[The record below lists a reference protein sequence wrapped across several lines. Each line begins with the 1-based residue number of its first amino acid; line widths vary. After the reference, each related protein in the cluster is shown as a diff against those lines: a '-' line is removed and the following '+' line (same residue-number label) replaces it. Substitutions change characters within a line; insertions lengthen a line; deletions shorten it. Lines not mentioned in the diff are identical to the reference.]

1 LSRFFVVFY
10 NRIIITSLIKILA
23 LSRLNNL
30 VWFLVS
36 ILTGIQ
42 FFFIYYWLFLGIYF
56 IFLSPVKSISAQ
68 MLSSSHLNK
77 IIKVFFL
84 LSLGGLPP
92 FLGFLGKLI
101 IIKSSLFVIGP
112 IFLFLLVIRSLIIL
126 FIYIR
131 FSFIVLTFPIISRL
145 IEVENNNTLVKVV
158 YFLSIFIWP
167 LILL

>member
-1 LSRFFVVFY
+1 M
-10 NRIIITSLIKILA
+10 
-23 LSRLNNL
+23 
-30 VWFLVS
+30 
-36 ILTGIQ
+36 G
-42 FFFIYYWLFLGIYF
+42 LFLSIYF

-77 IIKVFFL
+77 VIKVFFL

-112 IFLFLLVIRSLIIL
+112 IFLFLLVIRSLITL

-145 IEVENNNTLVKVV
+145 IEVENNNTLVKVI

-167 LILL
+167 LILLYVSNPKKF

>member
-1 LSRFFVVFY
+1 MGVLSSFNITNIMITFICLSR
-10 NRIIITSLIKILA
+10 
-23 LSRLNNL
+23 
-30 VWFLVS
+30 
-36 ILTGIQ
+36 
-42 FFFIYYWLFLGIYF
+42 FLGIYF

-77 IIKVFFL
+77 VIKVFF

-145 IEVENNNTLVKVV
+145 IE
-158 YFLSIFIWP
+158 
-167 LILL
+167 

>member
-1 LSRFFVVFY
+1 MGVLSSFNITNIMITFICLSRFF
-10 NRIIITSLIKILA
+10 
-23 LSRLNNL
+23 
-30 VWFLVS
+30 
-36 ILTGIQ
+36 
-42 FFFIYYWLFLGIYF
+42 GIYF

-84 LSLGGLPP
+84 LSLGGLPT

-112 IFLFLLVIRSLIIL
+112 IFLFSLVIRSFIIL
-126 FIYIR
+126 CLYIR

-145 IEVENNNTLVKVV
+145 IEVENNNTLVKVI

-167 LILL
+167 LILLYVSNPIKV